1 MITDNHDEFVEMS
14 PRSLSS
20 NFEKVSDRPS
30 PGSKHGVNGGPNNPG
45 QDDME
50 LKSENIDDKKISLII
65 DNLKI
70 DDKKDENAS
79 IPVLAALDSDE
90 EDGWS

>member
-1 MITDNHDEFVEMS
+1 MS

-30 PGSKHGVNGGPNNPG
+30 PESKHGVNGGPKNPV
-45 QDDME
+45 QDDVE
-50 LKSENIDDKKISLII
+50 LKSENINDLKMSSII

-79 IPVLAALDSDE
+79 ISVLADLDSDE